1 MPLLEW
7 LERCTLPEEE
17 PVADVAYAREVAA
30 EFVNG
35 LVEAGRRPRWCS
47 APTSAAAVDALFAEA
62 EQAGLRTTS
71 GLVVRDRLLP
81 ESLWTTPQ
89 RAHAEGR
96 ELAGAARD
104 RTKPL
109 RRDAEVLAVV
119 HRRPARVVREPAV
132 GRRGRSDDER
142 PQREPPRIDGVGE
155 LFDGCHYVQSHDR
168 HGLVFCRSVLA
179 HDVHPTDEELGVLA
193 ARGASVAHCP
203 DEQLG
208 AGQRALPART
218 PRAARRARR
227 AGGGRRCRLG
237 VLHVLDVALPNA
249 AGRGGRPRQ
258 GVHARHARRPRDVGG
273 RRARRPLGGRSRS
286 GGRVVR
292 PVPVGTTV
300 RP

>member
-17 PVADVAYAREVAA
+17 PVADFAYAREVAA

-35 LVEAGRRPRWCS
+35 LVEAGRRPRCVRRPLRPRRSTRCS
-47 APTSAAAVDALFAEA
+47 PRPSRQDCAPRADSSCATACCRS
-62 EQAGLRTTS
+62 
-71 GLVVRDRLLP
+71 P
-81 ESLWTTPQ
+81 LWTTPQ

-132 GRRGRSDDER
+132 GRQGRSDDER